1 MLPSYFTFAAN
12 WAKLNPFLS
21 GDFRL
26 FIWFEI
32 VLQVVNG
39 YDEKP
44 EPNNYVYVT
53 RNCQTKPM
61 PVDRNIENLKVCVT
75 LALQRVAPAVAWSF

>member
-1 MLPSYFTFAAN
+1 M
-12 WAKLNPFLS
+12 
-21 GDFRL
+21 
-26 FIWFEI
+26 
-32 VLQVVNG
+32 VNG

-61 PVDRNIENLKVCVT
+61 PVDRNIENLKVCET
-75 LALQRVAPAVAWSF
+75 LALQRVALAVA